1 MNIDSGYIL
10 WLFIVIIPLCLEVWI
25 FINLNRKLN
34 RTVKFVDI
42 LIDKN
47 NPFKLLYILCLL
59 SIPLFI
65 AETFIIF
72 ITTIKRPSLSGLICI
87 IFPILIFIPSIIK
100 QFLKYYSTKFS
111 WSKILNL
118 ILDCIFSVLFI
129 IYMLYVILFG
139 VNIYLSGYTE
149 RHIPL
154 FLYTTEL
161 KQLKNK
167 IGSEK
172 IAYFPKTIPKNTANF
187 EFYIDDAWD
196 GNLYYVKYK
205 TDKNSIEKVFK
216 ENANKCIEISRDDE
230 NYPSVYI
237 NDISYESKSCFFTIK
252 NSVTPYTTGIIWDK
266 KVNTLYYYYSN

>member
-1 MNIDSGYIL
+1 MNIDCGYIL

-25 FINLNRKLN
+25 FININQKLN
-34 RTVKFVDI
+34 RTGKFADI

-47 NPFKLLYILCLL
+47 NPFKFLNVLCLL
-59 SIPLFI
+59 FMPLVI
-65 AETFIIF
+65 AETIIIF
-72 ITTIKRPSLSGLICI
+72 LTTIKRPSLFGLICI
-87 IFPILIFIPSIIK
+87 IFPILIFIPSLIK
-100 QFLKYYSTKFS
+100 QLLKYYSTKFNC
-111 WSKILNL
+111 SKIINS

-129 IYMLYVILFG
+129 VYMLYVILFG
-139 VNIYLSGYTE
+139 IIIYLSGYTE

-154 FLYTTEL
+154 FLYKTTL

-172 IAYFPKTIPKNTANF
+172 IQYFPDTIPQNTRNF
-187 EFYIDDAWD
+187 DFYIDDAWD
-196 GNLYYVKYK
+196 GSVYYVKYK

-216 ENANKCIEISRDDE
+216 ENTQKCIEINRDNK

-237 NDISYESKSCFFTIK
+237 NDISYETQSCFFTIK